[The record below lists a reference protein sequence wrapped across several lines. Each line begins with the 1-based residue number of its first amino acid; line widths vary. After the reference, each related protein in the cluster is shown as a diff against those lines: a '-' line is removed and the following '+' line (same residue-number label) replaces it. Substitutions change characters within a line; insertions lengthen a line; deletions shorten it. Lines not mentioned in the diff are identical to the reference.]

1 MKKTGISLAVVAAF
15 IICTVWSTCW
25 NTEDTST
32 NTCFT
37 ESAERTE
44 DTDSIATLKKEKT
57 EEKKVPHFVEGLLD
71 SPEWRNIETI
81 AQIGNQAYYCAID
94 DYRRTTI
101 IYNDKKVLVEDPS
114 LFIYRTSNKG
124 EPLKFLCS
132 IVGKS
137 IIIDYNDSS
146 SLAKLET
153 LNYLS
158 PSFRRFK
165 KDHWMD
171 TIHLNL
177 YHFCVDFPDTSVAHA
192 NEINSWIV
200 KNVTETTNEY
210 DNPQLYNHKY
220 KGRNNNP
227 EALARFAANCFFDG
241 IRHESAF
248 EELPNRFHMILDL
261 RARLLTKQFVTYQR
275 TTHSYSGGAHGYFT
289 ERLISYDYINKQEID
304 WDYLFEP
311 RHKKDIENLFIDCVC
326 HDTKYAY
333 IENVKDRDAV
343 IRKFSLKDEED
354 NPTGEFSLPQPGL
367 AQDGIVFSFQ
377 PYDIS
382 SFAAGTFHFT
392 IPYEK
397 VKNFLTHK
405 GKQCIELISDTKQQI
420 K

>member
-44 DTDSIATLKKEKT
+44 DTDCIATLKKEKT

-71 SPEWRNIETI
+71 SPEWRNIKKI
-81 AQIGNQAYYCAID
+81 AQIGNQTYCCAYDEYK
-94 DYRRTTI
+94 RTSI
-101 IYNDKKVLVEDPS
+101 IYNNEKVVVEDPS

-124 EPLKFLCS
+124 EPLKLFCS

-137 IIIDYNDSS
+137 IIIDCNDSN
-146 SLAKLET
+146 SLAKFET

-158 PSFRRFK
+158 PSFHRFK
-165 KDHWMD
+165 KSHWMD
-171 TIHLNL
+171 SIHLNL
-177 YHFCVDFPDTSVAHA
+177 YHFCIDLPDSSVTHA

-200 KNVTETTNEY
+200 KKVTETANDY
-210 DNPQLYNHKY
+210 DDSQLYNHKY
-220 KGRNNNP
+220 KGRNNDP

-248 EELPNRFHMILDL
+248 EELPNRFHMNLDL
-261 RARLLTKQFVTYQR
+261 RIRFMTKQIVTYQR

-311 RHKKDIENLFIDCVC
+311 QHKKDVEKLFIDCVC
-326 HDTKYAY
+326 DDTKYAY
-333 IENVKDRDAV
+333 MEDSKDRDAV
-343 IRKFSLKDEED
+343 IWKFSLKDEDD

-367 AQDGIVFSFQ
+367 TQDGIVFSFQ

-382 SFAAGTFHFT
+382 FFAAGAFHFT

-397 VKNFLTHK
+397 VKTFLTHK
-405 GKQCIELISDTKQQI
+405 GKQCIEFISDTKP
-420 K
+420 